1 MMKIIS
7 EETIKLIVINVL
19 IVVQQLIKNSQGIIQ
34 IQKSLSKN
42 SDLYFHA
49 RDKGLLSFPNNN
61 LPQYVITRKLR
72 NAAPSIFP
80 SRQKDGEVSEHLK
93 SFIESSQDG
102 HVLNEVYS
110 NRGDDAQQQE
120 IEEGVDDVNH
130 CVPIHEPICHGLQYT
145 HTWLPNSVGLTT
157 QEEAA
162 KRMND
167 YRSLINVGCSQYLK
181 FFLCT
186 IYFPMCTPALNP
198 PAALQPCQN
207 LCRYVQSKCEP
218 IMKSFSFPWPIE
230 LNCKS
235 LPSDSGMCIQ
245 PQNYDLDKNGQI
257 ISQGIPSEAH
267 GAIAELLPD
276 FSEFLAHQSA
286 QNQHLSGQNNQTN
299 NNHQNSPSLQDNQSE
314 LKNYHLLQKTRLH
327 ASKCS
332 IVEVPL
338 YSEQAHNNI
347 TCARRCNVHLFY
359 RPIEKRFANVW
370 MIVWA
375 ILCMGS
381 CTLTIVTFILNRTR
395 FTYPERPIIYISAC
409 YFFYSAGFILHA
421 LIGRDMVACRN
432 KVETISQSLLSSGAS
447 NDGTKKILRNIAHSK
462 NNVSFL
468 ITSGHEGTW
477 CTIVFLILYYFS
489 QASYIWWVMLA
500 IAWFLSA
507 SCKWGCEGIEA
518 VSSILHMLAWALP
531 ALKTII
537 ILIMHR
543 IDADELTGLCFV
555 GYQNPTS
562 LLTFILLP
570 QIIYLLL
577 GILFLFIGFYSL
589 ISVRSNLRQHSKYL
603 NNPSTATATIKS
615 NCCNSQFKG
624 NPVVT
629 TSTSAAPTT
638 VINTS
643 SPVIAFNNGNIRR
656 LDKLMIK
663 ICIFSMLYI
672 IPTVCVIGVNMYNY
686 INYPKWIKTLDQLD
700 KQGNCLTEFGTT
712 WSLINQCLGDK
723 QFPSVEANMLQIF
736 MSLVVGMTSGMWVWC
751 NRKSSE
757 TWLNCMRG
765 KRKELS
771 QNNFNFHHHK
781 CGGALSGAGFVDNPN
796 NNNNN
801 NHLSKIDRKIQPIN
815 AADCCNSRNRCAM
828 NSQCTGNTMN
838 FESLQSNSGQV
849 MGDSSHY
856 CHQHHHHQHHGLVS
870 TTLRNIMPSGSFGL
884 SSGSGSCTSAVPIS
898 YGGIGTMDIS
908 LVNSNKSNYCMRS
921 SQRQAIKTRPTN
933 IGRPDI

>member
-1 MMKIIS
+1 MMKRKFSATFRLVIINAIILIQHFIPNS
-7 EETIKLIVINVL
+7 YGIYQPRNSINQNSNLQFFDHIKRPVY
-19 IVVQQLIKNSQGIIQ
+19 
-34 IQKSLSKN
+34 LS
-42 SDLYFHA
+42 
-49 RDKGLLSFPNNN
+49 DKH
-61 LPQYVITRKLR
+61 LPQNVITRKLR
-72 NAAPSIFP
+72 DAVQSMFSSDSKEMDIP
-80 SRQKDGEVSEHLK
+80 EHLK
-93 SFIESSQDG
+93 TLIESSQNANA
-102 HVLNEVYS
+102 LNGVYPSGEV
-110 NRGDDAQQQE
+110 GEQQGE
-120 IEEGVDDVNH
+120 VDEGADDVSH

-245 PQNYDLDKNGQI
+245 PQNYDLDKQGQI

-286 QNQHLSGQNNQTN
+286 QNQHTSTQNNQTA
-299 NNHQNSPSLQDNQSE
+299 NNHMKSPPIDDSQSE
-314 LKNYHLLQKTRLH
+314 LKNYNLLQKFRSQ

-332 IVEVPL
+332 IVEIPL
-338 YSEQAHNNI
+338 YLEQAHDNI
-347 TCARRCNVHLFY
+347 TCARRCNAHLFY
-359 RPIEKRFANVW
+359 KPIEKRFANIW
-370 MIVWA
+370 MLVWA
-375 ILCMGS
+375 ILCMAS
-381 CTLTIVTFILNRTR
+381 CMVTLVTFMLNRTR
-395 FTYPERPIIYISAC
+395 FAYPERPIIYISAC
-409 YFFYSAGFILHA
+409 YFFYSVGFILQA

-432 KVETISQSLLSSGAS
+432 KVETISPSLLASGVTHES
-447 NDGTKKILRNIAHSK
+447 TKKILRNIAQSK
-462 NNVSFL
+462 SNISFL

-543 IDADELTGLCFV
+543 IDADELTGLCLV
-555 GYQNPTS
+555 GYQNSTS
-562 LLTFILLP
+562 LLIFILLP
-570 QIIYLLL
+570 QVIYLLL
-577 GILFLFIGFYSL
+577 GVLFLLVGFYSL
-589 ISVRSNLRQHSKYL
+589 ISVRSNLKQHVKYRM
-603 NNPSTATATIKS
+603 STAKTMAATTTS
-615 NCCNSQFKG
+615 YYGQQLKG
-624 NPVVT
+624 NMSAT
-629 TSTSAAPTT
+629 TSALAASNAAPSAT
-638 VINTS
+638 NAS
-643 SPVIAFNNGNIRR
+643 SPVIAISNGNIRR

-672 IPTVCVIGVNMYNY
+672 IPNVCVIGVNIFNY
-686 INYPKWIKTLDQLD
+686 INYPKWIKTLDHLG
-700 KQGNCLTEFGTT
+700 KQTSCLTEYGTT
-712 WSLINQCLGDK
+712 WPLIHQCLGDN

-736 MSLVVGMTSGMWVWC
+736 MSLVVGITSGMWVWC

-757 TWLNCMRG
+757 TWLKCMKG
-765 KRKELS
+765 KRKDLS
-771 QNNFNFHHHK
+771 QNNLNYHHPY
-781 CGGALSGAGFVDNPN
+781 CGDAFGAGGVVDNS
-796 NNNNN
+796 
-801 NHLSKIDRKIQPIN
+801 NHRSKVDPKVQSIN
-815 AADCCNSRNRCAM
+815 AACCTSRGRCGVNSHYTEVQIFRR
-828 NSQCTGNTMN
+828 QEWLQ
-838 FESLQSNSGQV
+838 FVESL
-849 MGDSSHY
+849 
-856 CHQHHHHQHHGLVS
+856 HHL
-870 TTLRNIMPSGSFGL
+870 LIIL
-884 SSGSGSCTSAVPIS
+884 TSP
-898 YGGIGTMDIS
+898 
-908 LVNSNKSNYCMRS
+908 LLKHL
-921 SQRQAIKTRPTN
+921 
-933 IGRPDI
+933 